1 MKTVE
6 VKITGNSLLAYVS
19 FYDAEILDRLSEIE
33 EGEYDFLDF
42 SAEHKKFE
50 VFLGRGF
57 GNEGD
62 LSLSVLVDGEEVLE
76 TEVIFADYGDQPT
89 EEIKALFLDEHDVE
103 YDDSLSAK
111 SSGIHDADKYFFG
124 QVNRYT
130 YCSLE
135 TAQCDEAY
143 DSISI
148 EVDDDFK
155 LSDLNIQVVMV
166 DSGADGAISQLIY
179 GETGL
184 EGQVIGVEY
193 KGRLYE
199 FMGGNDKG
207 GSNDIFWYKREKT
220 LWGAADELVDRIE
233 ELESY

>member
-19 FYDAEILDRLSEIE
+19 FYDAEILDRLTEME

-57 GNEGD
+57 GDEGD
-62 LSLSVLVDGEEVLE
+62 LNFSVLVNGEEILE
-76 TEVIFADYGDQPT
+76 TEIIYADYGDEPI
-89 EEIKALFLDEHDVE
+89 EEIKALFLDEQDME
-103 YDDSLSAK
+103 YDESLSAK
-111 SSGIHDADKYFFG
+111 SSGIHGGDKHFFS

-135 TAQCDEAY
+135 TVQCDEAT
-143 DSISI
+143 DSITI

-155 LSDLNIQVVMV
+155 LSDLDVQVVMV
-166 DSGADGAISQLIY
+166 DSGGDGSISQLIY

-184 EGQVIGVEY
+184 EGQVIGVQY
-193 KGRLYE
+193 KGNFYE
-199 FMGGNDKG
+199 FTGGNDEG
-207 GSNDIFWYKREKT
+207 GLNEIFWYKKDET
-220 LWGAADELVDRIE
+220 GWGAADDLKDRIE
-233 ELESY
+233 ELES